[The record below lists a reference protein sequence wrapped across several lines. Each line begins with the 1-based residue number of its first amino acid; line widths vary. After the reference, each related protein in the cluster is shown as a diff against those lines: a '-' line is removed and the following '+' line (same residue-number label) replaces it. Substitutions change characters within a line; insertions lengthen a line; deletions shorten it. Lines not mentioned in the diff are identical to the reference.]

1 MVVKAD
7 EYTVTD
13 LLNICQRS
21 HVGFTLGEI
30 VERVLVE
37 RPGDIPDFAEAW
49 GEIHRR
55 GLVRIRR
62 YGRPTTY
69 ELVMDAASDSKEH
82 DRPGC
87 TLGA

>member
-21 HVGFTLGEI
+21 HVGFTLADI
-30 VERVLVE
+30 VEQVLVE
-37 RPGDIPDFAEAW
+37 KPGNIPDFAAAW

-62 YGRPTTY
+62 CGRPTTY
-69 ELVMDAASDSKEH
+69 ELVLDEVPEALSTVGKQN
-82 DRPGC
+82 
-87 TLGA
+87 

>member
-13 LLNICQRS
+13 LLNMCQRS
-21 HVGFTLGEI
+21 HAGFTLGDI

-37 RPGDIPDFAEAW
+37 RPGDIRDFAEAW

-55 GLVRIRR
+55 GLLRIRQC
-62 YGRPTTY
+62 GRPATY
-69 ELVMDAASDSKEH
+69 ELVVDAASA
-82 DRPGC
+82 
-87 TLGA
+87 TLSTSGQS

>member
-1 MVVKAD
+1 M
-7 EYTVTD
+7 
-13 LLNICQRS
+13 CQRS

-37 RPGDIPDFAEAW
+37 KPGKIPDFAAAW

-62 YGRPTTY
+62 SGRPTTY
-69 ELVMDAASDSKEH
+69 ELVLDEASDASSSSRH
-82 DRPGC
+82 
-87 TLGA
+87 